1 MPRNHNHWV
10 LNGDVMVE
18 EAQTA
23 LDGAESRVMGLVP
36 RLEAAREREALAKEA
51 LAEDHPR
58 LAQAA
63 DGLAAELRDAEAEL
77 ATKARLLEEARV
89 LEGFLTL
96 EEFTRLV
103 CGGPDELLKDH
114 IEINFHVIWEDL
126 EKQMAREK
134 KEHLRRAVPKHM
146 QKKRGLF

>member
-1 MPRNHNHWV
+1 M
-10 LNGDVMVE
+10 L
-18 EAQTA
+18 TA
-23 LDGAESRVMGLVP
+23 
-36 RLEAAREREALAKEA
+36 AAWKGRTKQEA